1 MPIVIERDIQEFK
14 DTETMYWICPY
25 SSLSSIDI

>member
-1 MPIVIERDIQEFK
+1 MPIMTKKDIQEFK
-14 DTETMYWICPY
+14 DTRMMYWISPY